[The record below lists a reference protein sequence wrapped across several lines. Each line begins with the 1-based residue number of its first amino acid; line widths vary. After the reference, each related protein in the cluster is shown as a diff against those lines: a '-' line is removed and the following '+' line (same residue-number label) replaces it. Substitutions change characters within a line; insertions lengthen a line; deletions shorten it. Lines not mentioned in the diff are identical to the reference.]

1 MNCTKKEAKRVKKA
15 VQKLLTIGGNPKTD
29 KSDGSGLGY
38 FTAILHLSPHKISG
52 VTLCPSASAGCIE
65 ACLNTA
71 GRGGIIKKGE
81 TTNTVQQARLRRSR
95 FFIENRQGFLDQLRK
110 EIKAFIKRC
119 RKLGLSPAIRLN
131 GTSDV
136 MWELTG
142 IIQEFPE
149 VQFYDYTAIE
159 YRMTARLPENYDLTF
174 SNKEDNLDKSLRVLK
189 AGKNVAVVF
198 QHYLPEFW
206 NGFRVIDGTKHDLR
220 ALDPKGVV
228 VGLLAKG
235 KAKKDQSGFVV
246 LQEKPNK
253 KKAA

>member
-15 VQKLLTIGGNPKTD
+15 VQKLLTIGGNPKIE
-29 KSDGSGLGY
+29 KSDESGLGY
-38 FTAILHLSPHKISG
+38 FTAILHLAPSKLSG
-52 VTLCPSASAGCIE
+52 VNLCPSASEGCIA

-71 GRGGIIKKGE
+71 GRGQMNSVQVARIK
-81 TTNTVQQARLRRSR
+81 RSR

-142 IIQEFPE
+142 IIAEFPE

-159 YRMTARLPENYDLTF
+159 YRMTSALPANYHLTF
-174 SNKEDNLDKSLRVLK
+174 SRKEDNEAKALRVLS

-198 QHYLPEFW
+198 QHELPEYW
-206 NGFRVIDGTKHDLR
+206 NGYRVIDGLKHDLCF
-220 ALDPKGVV
+220 LDGQGVV
-228 VGLLAKG
+228 RGLLAKG
-235 KAKKDQSGFVV
+235 KAKKDQSGFVI
-246 LQEKPNK
+246 LQEKSV
-253 KKAA
+253 KKAV

>member
-1 MNCTKKEAKRVKKA
+1 MSCTKQE
-15 VQKLLTIGGNPKTD
+15 LLTIGGNPKTD
-29 KSDGSGLGY
+29 KSDESGLGF

-52 VTLCPSASAGCIE
+52 VNLCPSASAGCIA

-81 TTNTVQQARLRRSR
+81 TTNTVQLARLRRSR

-110 EIKAFIKRC
+110 EIRAFIKRC
-119 RKLGLSPAIRLN
+119 KKLGLRPAVRLN

-142 IIQEFPE
+142 IMAEFPD
-149 VQFYDYTAIE
+149 VVFYDYTAIE
-159 YRMTARLPENYDLTF
+159 YRMGSVLPANYDLTF
-174 SNKEDNLDKSLRVLK
+174 SRKEDNDDKVMRVLAK
-189 AGKNVAVVF
+189 GKNVAVVF
-198 QHYLPEFW
+198 QHYLPEYW
-206 NGFRVIDGTKHDLR
+206 NGYRVIDGTKHDLR

-235 KAKKDQSGFVV
+235 KAKKDTSGFVI
-246 LQEKPNK
+246 LQEKPCKKAK